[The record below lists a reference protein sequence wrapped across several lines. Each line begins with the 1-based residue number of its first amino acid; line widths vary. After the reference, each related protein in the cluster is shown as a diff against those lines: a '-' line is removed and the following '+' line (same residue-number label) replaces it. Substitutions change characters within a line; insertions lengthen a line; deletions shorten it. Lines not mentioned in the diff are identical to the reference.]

1 MNNANQ
7 ELDVVMFHRSY
18 HFVQELYFT
27 RYLFCAFCICHVV
40 ETMCTSSLQKRR
52 KKVLASNFQPALW
65 AITTYNS
72 LLTPD
77 WHEYPHFVPTQD
89 VCGYSIP

>member
-1 MNNANQ
+1 MPRSRD
-7 ELDVVMFHRSY
+7 DVHIVS
-18 HFVQELYFT
+18 T
-27 RYLFCAFCICHVV
+27 
-40 ETMCTSSLQKRR
+40 TWR

>member
-1 MNNANQ
+1 
-7 ELDVVMFHRSY
+7 MFHGSY

-52 KKVLASNFQPALW
+52 KKVLASYSQPAQR

-77 WHEYPHFVPTQD
+77 WHNSIF
-89 VCGYSIP
+89 YSETILICEK

>member
-1 MNNANQ
+1 
-7 ELDVVMFHRSY
+7 MFHGSY

-52 KKVLASNFQPALW
+52 KKVCICHVVETMCTSSLQKRRKKVLASNSQPAPAGDNYL
-65 AITTYNS
+65 
-72 LLTPD
+72 
-77 WHEYPHFVPTQD
+77 
-89 VCGYSIP
+89 